1 MKKKVVVIVG
11 AGPSGLVALKEMLE
25 KGHDATIIEKSG
37 VIGGVFST
45 LRESS
50 YDALYLTIS
59 NVFMAY
65 SDFPCEEDY
74 IKYSKKEE
82 YAVYLERYA
91 AHFGLLDRIKF
102 NTTVEAA
109 TLEGETWRIKCS
121 DGEVS
126 ADSLIVCTGS
136 NQVPKKTP
144 EIFAP
149 FGGKVVHSSQF
160 QNADAFKGER
170 VLIVGTGES
179 ASDVAAEI
187 AGVAQH
193 ATVWARR
200 PFILAP
206 RYTARHITKPGFDEY
221 LCMQTEKMWR
231 ECYVGDFLECQTT
244 SRAINA
250 LPLWMYSMVRQMGWK
265 IMASDFSNKYLEF
278 LGKYSRAA
286 TAYPGVDKSVY
297 LRADQA
303 GWVTKNSR
311 ISEMA
316 GRGSLEVVVAQNL
329 RVEGKTV
336 TFSDVLVDS
345 NGERNASPDVVN
357 DYDTIVL
364 CTGYTNDFDWIRTEQ
379 KLDWCP
385 RAWFKHCWPSGF
397 GDKLAF
403 IGWAR
408 PHQGG
413 IPQTSELCARF
424 HALLLSGER
433 ELPANIAEV
442 TKTESEAETRYY
454 VLSPNLTSLC
464 DWPSF
469 ASSLTAMIGCEPPV
483 PWLVFSPSK
492 WLKYWLYPMWPC
504 WYRLKGPG
512 AKPEVFDQVMDRF
525 PVIGSKVLVDPV
537 TLAITIPFS
546 VVQKFFVNTMF
557 FLFKPFS
564 RLPGYHGFP
573 TLYNKSKLNIL
584 HGYKMK
590 VKSLF
595 SFAM

>member
-136 NQVPKKTP
+136 NQVPKRP
-144 EIFAP
+144 RDFRSVR
-149 FGGKVVHSSQF
+149 GKVVHSSQF

-179 ASDVAAEI
+179 ASDVAP
-187 AGVAQH
+187 

-278 LGKYSRAA
+278 L
-286 TAYPGVDKSVY
+286 AYPGVDKSVY

-345 NGERNASPDVVN
+345 NGERNASRRRQRLRHDCP
-357 DYDTIVL
+357 L
-364 CTGYTNDFDWIRTEQ
+364 HGYTNDFDWIRTEQ
-379 KLDWCP
+379 KTG
-385 RAWFKHCWPSGF
+385 A
-397 GDKLAF
+397 LAP
-403 IGWAR
+403 GLSTAGL
-408 PHQGG
+408 PGG
-413 IPQTSELCARF
+413 IPQTSELCARTP
-424 HALLLSGER
+424 APVVGR
-433 ELPANIAEV
+433 ARAPANIAEV

-525 PVIGSKVLVDPV
+525 PVIGSKVSWTPSRS
-537 TLAITIPFS
+537 ITIPFS